1 MKKFLYISGIAILIS
16 ASASAQ
22 SATAGASTPAGQRQL
37 LDQYCVGCHNA
48 KLKSGGMTLDKDKA
62 DTAHVAQNPEL
73 WEKVTR
79 KLRAGMM
86 PPAGARRPDA
96 AAIKTFVGSLEST
109 IDQAAV
115 ANPNPGRQ
123 PLHRL
128 NRAEYANSIRDLL
141 AVDVDVAGLLPADDS
156 SQGFDNV
163 ADVLGTSPALIEGY
177 MRAASKISRLA
188 VGDTD
193 VSPGEITWGIT
204 NEKSQ
209 LRHLE
214 GAPFGTRGGV
224 VVNYTFPVDGE
235 YSFKLRYYYTNVGGF
250 FGALAK
256 DEKIEVAVDGERAFL
271 LDIEPRKLAQTSS
284 DMRTTRVKVKAGP
297 HTVAFAFLLKSDGP
311 VDDFLAPYE
320 RSMVDATVGTLPGY
334 SAVPHL
340 KNATIIGPYAITG
353 VTDTPSRKRIFVCK
367 PANEADEVS
376 CAKKIISSLGRQA
389 YRRPLVEQDIESLLS
404 FYQEGRNKGSFEQGI
419 QMVTQRIIASP
430 DFVYRFERTPT
441 GVAPGKVTRVS
452 DVELAS
458 RLSYFLWSSA
468 PDEQLLS
475 LATQNKLHET
485 ATLERQV
492 RRMLADSR
500 SQALST
506 NFAGQWLYLRNLK
519 YSEPDIY
526 EYPNWDENLL
536 ESMRKET
543 ELFFSS
549 IQREDRNIMDL
560 LTADYTYMDERLAKH
575 YGVANVYGNQFRRI
589 PITDDN
595 RKGLL
600 GQAGILTVTSLSN
613 RTSPVQRGK
622 WVIENIL
629 GTQAPTPPPN
639 VPALAEKGA
648 AEGVGVVK
656 SVRERMES
664 HRSQEPCHS
673 CHQIMD
679 PIGFAMENFDAIGQW
694 RNSDSGMKIDASG
707 QLVDGSKVNG
717 PASLRQALLLH
728 SDAFVGNFTEK
739 MLTYATGRR
748 MEYFDMPTV
757 RGIDRDAAKNNYR
770 FSSFILGIVKSPPF
784 LMRKAEET
792 TQTRPAGGTPVAQK
806 ATAGAKGF

>member
-1 MKKFLYISGIAILIS
+1 MKKFLFISGIAVLMS
-16 ASASAQ
+16 ASAWAQ
-22 SATAGASTPAGQRQL
+22 NAAGVATPAGQRQL

-48 KLKSGGMTLDKDKA
+48 KLKSGGVQLDKEKA

-96 AAIKTFVGSLEST
+96 PTIKTFVASLETT
-109 IDQAAV
+109 IDQAA
-115 ANPNPGRQ
+115 ATNPNPGRQ

-128 NRAEYANSIRDLL
+128 NRAEYANSVRDLL
-141 AVDVDVAGLLPADDS
+141 SMDVDVASLLPADDS

-163 ADVLGTSPALIEGY
+163 ADVLGSSPALIESY
-177 MRAASKISRLA
+177 VRAASKISRLA

-193 VSPGEITWGIT
+193 VAPGEVTWGIT
-204 NEKSQ
+204 DEKSQ
-209 LRHLE
+209 LRHME
-214 GAPFGTRGGV
+214 GAPFGTRGGLV
-224 VVNYTFPVDGE
+224 QDYIFPVDGE

-256 DEKIEVAVDGERAFL
+256 DEKIEISIDGERAAL

-284 DMRTTRVKVKAGP
+284 DMRSPRVKVTAGP
-297 HTVAFAFLLKSDGP
+297 HKLAFAFLLKTDGP

-320 RSMVDATVGTLPGY
+320 RSMVDATVGTVPGY
-334 SAVPHL
+334 TAVPHL
-340 KNATIIGPYAITG
+340 KNATVVGPYNITG
-353 VTDTPSRKRIFVCK
+353 VSETPSRKRVFVCK
-367 PANEADEVS
+367 PSGEADEVP
-376 CAKKIISSLGRQA
+376 CVKKIINSLARQA
-389 YRRPLVEQDIESLLS
+389 YRRPIVESDVETLLT
-404 FYQEGRNKGSFEQGI
+404 FYQEGRNKGTFEQGA
-419 QMVTQRIIASP
+419 QMVVQRIMASP
-430 DFVYRFERTPT
+430 DFVYRFERTPA
-441 GVAPGKVTRVS
+441 GAAPGKVTRVS

-468 PDEQLLS
+468 PDEQLLA
-475 LATQNKLHET
+475 LAAQNKLHET

-500 SQALST
+500 SSALAT

-519 YSEPDIY
+519 YAEPDIY

-536 ESMRKET
+536 ESMRQET
-543 ELFFSS
+543 ELLFGS
-549 IQREDRNIMDL
+549 IQREDRNIVDL
-560 LTADYTYMDERLAKH
+560 LTADYTYVDERLAKH
-575 YGVANVYGNQFRRI
+575 YGIPNVYGNQFRRV
-589 PITDDN
+589 PVTDDN

-600 GQAGILTVTSLSN
+600 GQAGILTVTSLAN
-613 RTSPVQRGK
+613 RTSPVARGK

-639 VPALAEKGA
+639 VPALMEKGE
-648 AEGVGVVK
+648 AEGVGQVK

-673 CHQIMD
+673 CHKIMD
-679 PIGFAMENFDAIGQW
+679 PIGFALENFDAVGQW
-694 RNSDSGMKIDASG
+694 RNTDSGLKIDASG
-707 QLVDGSKVNG
+707 ELVDGSKVNG
-717 PASLRQALLLH
+717 PASLRQALLSH
-728 SDAFVGNFTEK
+728 SDAFIGNFTEK
-739 MLTYATGRR
+739 LLTYATGRR

-757 RGIDRDAAKNNYR
+757 RFIDKDAARTNNK
-770 FSSFILGIVKSPPF
+770 FSAFVMGIVKSPPF

-792 TQTRPAGGTPVAQK
+792 TQSQPAAGTPVAQK
-806 ATAGAKGF
+806 ATGNIKGF